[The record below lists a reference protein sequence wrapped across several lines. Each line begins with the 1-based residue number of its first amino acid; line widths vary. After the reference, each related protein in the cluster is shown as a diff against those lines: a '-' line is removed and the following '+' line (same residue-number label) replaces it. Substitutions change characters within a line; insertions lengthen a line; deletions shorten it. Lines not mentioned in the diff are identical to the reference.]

1 MEVTLIEPIPRR
13 AQFLTETLAQLDLG
27 EDGLEPQVVKAKSES
42 VRGSFDYVTARAVA
56 PLTRLIPQMWHLVKP
71 GGSLLA
77 IKGASVEGEMKDL
90 SLPQGAKMT
99 LHEINLDD
107 LPTGRVVEIVKA
119 G

>member
-1 MEVTLIEPIPRR
+1 M
-13 AQFLTETLAQLDLG
+13 
-27 EDGLEPQVVKAKSES
+27 VKAKSES

-56 PLTRLIPQMWHLVKP
+56 PLTRLIPQTWHLVKP
-71 GGSLLA
+71 GGSPLA